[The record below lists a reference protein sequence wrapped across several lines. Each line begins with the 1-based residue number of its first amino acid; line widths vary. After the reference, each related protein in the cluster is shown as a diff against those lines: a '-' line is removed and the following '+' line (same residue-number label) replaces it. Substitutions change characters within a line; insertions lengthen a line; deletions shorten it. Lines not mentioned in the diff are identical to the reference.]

1 MFKRFIEFLALCG
14 VSPDRVGQE
23 EQADGSVI
31 HHDDAPIAFSSEG
44 ERFTLRP
51 DGVILDGDANKV
63 GSLELW
69 EDWHWQAMFMAHDA
83 IEAAQA

>member
-1 MFKRFIEFLALCG
+1 MFKRFIEFLDSRG

-31 HHDDAPIAFSSEG
+31 YCDNAPVIFSSEG
-44 ERFTLRP
+44 ERFTLGP
-51 DGVILDGDANKV
+51 NGIILDGDANKV

-69 EDWHWQAMFMAHDA
+69 EDWHWQAMNMAHDA
-83 IEAAQA
+83 IEAAQT